1 MLTSTIPPWEL
12 ALSGDLVPL
21 LGGGRAATRDLVPPL
36 GGARAVAG
44 GSRDTA
50 WGSSCRWCRGARR
63 SPTELGCYGQGAV
76 APSTA
81 GNDIGPALCAVE
93 AAAQMTAG
101 VAGSGRTRTGRQT
114 SETVTRIIS
123 ARWWPGRG
131 PSGWDP
137 PAWG

>member
-1 MLTSTIPPWEL
+1 LLTSTILPREL

-21 LGGGRAATRDLVPPL
+21 LGGAHATAGDVRPPF

-50 WGSSCRWCRGARR
+50 WGSSCRRCCGARR

-81 GNDIGPALCAVE
+81 GDDTGPALCAVE
-93 AAAQMTAG
+93 AAAQTTAG
-101 VAGSGRTRTGRQT
+101 VAGLGRTRAGR
-114 SETVTRIIS
+114 
-123 ARWWPGRG
+123 
-131 PSGWDP
+131 
-137 PAWG
+137 